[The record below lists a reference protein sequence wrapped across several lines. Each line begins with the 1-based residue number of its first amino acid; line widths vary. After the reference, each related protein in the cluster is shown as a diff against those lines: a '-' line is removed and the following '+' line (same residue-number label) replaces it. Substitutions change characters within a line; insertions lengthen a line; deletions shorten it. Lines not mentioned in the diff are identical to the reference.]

1 MSFVMNKK
9 VCLYLYTEHGEIY
22 RRKMSSVPND
32 NVASR
37 LRKKID
43 CARKHLILPT
53 SSIPDTSLIND
64 RRIFVPRSQLARC
77 ISLQTV

>member
-1 MSFVMNKK
+1 MSFVTNKEA
-9 VCLYLYTEHGEIY
+9 CLSLYTEHREIY

-37 LRKKID
+37 IRKKID
-43 CARKHLILPT
+43 CAGKYLISPT

-64 RRIFVPRSQLARC
+64 RRILVPRSQLARC